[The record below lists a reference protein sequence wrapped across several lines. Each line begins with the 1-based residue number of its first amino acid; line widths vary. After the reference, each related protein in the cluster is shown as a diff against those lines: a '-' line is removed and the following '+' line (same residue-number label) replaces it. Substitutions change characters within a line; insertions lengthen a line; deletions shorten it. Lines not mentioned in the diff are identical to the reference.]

1 MPETETS
8 DSIPVD
14 DPAGA
19 SATATAP
26 EEGAEAE
33 PAPEPM
39 TPERV
44 SQWNAYY
51 DVYVKWAALILVFMV
66 ACNYVTESQVWLHLK
81 TGQLISKQWA
91 PMTTDEFSY
100 TEAGKPWF
108 NVPWL
113 FQWVHALLYDYTY
126 GLVPVDTIDPTANRA
141 RAEQI
146 AVGTLVV
153 FDALIR
159 FLTAW
164 VVLKFRHRGPGL
176 WWSAVCMTLVL
187 GVMIDPIAGISMGG
201 IAGPSFV
208 LPGTW
213 GLFFLALELWAL
225 FRAFFQGKG
234 FGFGCCCRCSYC
246 GRTWTSHSCSG
257 WWFLWRRRWDT

>member
-8 DSIPVD
+8 DSIPVL

-39 TPERV
+39 TPARV

-66 ACNYVTESQVWLHLK
+66 ACNYVTESQVWLNLK
-81 TGQLISKQWA
+81 TGQLIAKQHA
-91 PMTTDEFSY
+91 PVKTDEFSY
-100 TEAGKPWF
+100 TQAGQPWF

-113 FQWVHALLYDYTY
+113 FQWSHAVLYDYTY
-126 GLVPVDTIDPTANRA
+126 GMVPVDTIDPTANRA

-164 VVLKFRHRGPGL
+164 VLLKFRHRGPGL
-176 WWSAVCMTLVL
+176 WWSAVC
-187 GVMIDPIAGISMGG
+187 GVAGR
-201 IAGPSFV
+201 
-208 LPGTW
+208 W
-213 GLFFLALELWAL
+213 G
-225 FRAFFQGKG
+225 
-234 FGFGCCCRCSYC
+234 
-246 GRTWTSHSCSG
+246 
-257 WWFLWRRRWDT
+257 